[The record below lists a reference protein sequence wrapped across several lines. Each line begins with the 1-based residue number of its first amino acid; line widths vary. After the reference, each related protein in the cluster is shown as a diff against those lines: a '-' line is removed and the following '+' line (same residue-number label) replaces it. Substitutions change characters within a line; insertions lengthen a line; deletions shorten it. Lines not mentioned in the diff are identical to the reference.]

1 MYRKAQYGLFK
12 LTKKANYGIVLH
24 QLKGINM
31 ERKIFYKLKRTGENW
46 SIIFLDED
54 DVHTIIS
61 NDVASLK
68 NFLFLNNDCIF
79 IGANNFKLDD
89 ILLTSILKDGT
100 LDSIVND
107 KDKEKLLPRTLDITQ
122 GIVRNELVDFN
133 KILCSM
139 WVNGKP
145 MPNFYALTEDE
156 IEKELVF
163 DAEVIKELYN
173 IEERKSFIEWKLGLI
188 RKYRLPK
195 KSYTASFG
203 HLMKDILGLE
213 LSCEDSFEHG
223 STFTLDPK
231 LKEELERKNDSFL
244 NELLKDL
251 NNKGTDSVAR
261 TVGNCL
267 IRLNNQGIYGSRITD
282 YFDTTGDSSYLYIDF
297 NSFGPSILIN
307 NNWLDSC
314 KHPERYRE
322 IRDLRIKLKGK
333 GKKEQLYYK
342 NILNAGL
349 DDLNRVYTC
358 DGYNVGASLSNTGIM
373 TMMLL
378 YRNIEKY
385 GIELIECNTDG
396 LIVKCSDSV
405 IEDIRKEVRDLE
417 EKLNLSCDVDKVT
430 KIVHFDAKNY
440 MMEFEN
446 GKIKHLGVFGLFQ
459 ENPLNST
466 GTYVIDEAL
475 RRYYFNDIPVE
486 ATIREFKENND
497 INAFQII
504 KKQRANEKPKFIKYG
519 DKYILSTSTVNRL
532 FAVREISNP
541 FYTMSKKQFDEYQVK
556 KSSTAKGGFFKFFV
570 ADRVLPDIE
579 DLDLSYYEKECY
591 DVIKKHPKKEK
602 MNININYNKPQGHVF
617 VDLDGTLTHNIPGD
631 LSRLIFDETV
641 SKMSFRSQLDIEN
654 QYKYLCAMAGNL
666 FVQFLGICKKYKG
679 YGTVE
684 NFADFLM
691 SKKLF
696 PEDNIET
703 YQQFVRE
710 FLNTEV
716 KHASDIAAYSDSKA
730 MLEGLKDNGYKIH
743 LYSNWFSKVQKA
755 KLEAHD
761 FARYI
766 STMHTIDN
774 SYAKKSVIGWSD
786 ILDTCGVTHYD
797 IKAMVGNGSS
807 DMVPAR
813 FNMPCLIREGC
824 EAEEV
829 NKYGIIISSLDEVL
843 PFLKE
848 EEKRKRMRIN

>member
-1 MYRKAQYGLFK
+1 
-12 LTKKANYGIVLH
+12 
-24 QLKGINM
+24 M
-31 ERKIFYKLKRTGENW
+31 EKKIFYKLKRTGENW

-54 DVHTIIS
+54 DVHTVIS
-61 NDVASLK
+61 NDVASLR

-100 LDSIVND
+100 LNSIVTD

-133 KILCSM
+133 KILCSI
-139 WVNGKP
+139 WSNGKP

-173 IEERKSFIEWKLGLI
+173 TEERKSFIEWKLGLI

-213 LSCEDSFEHG
+213 LSCEDKFEKG
-223 STFTLDPK
+223 TMFTLDSR
-231 LKEELERKNDSFL
+231 LKEEIERKNDSFL
-244 NELLKDL
+244 NELLDDL
-251 NNKGTDSVAR
+251 NNKGTESVTR
-261 TVGNCL
+261 TVGNCF
-267 IRLNNQGIYGSRITD
+267 IKFNNQGIYGSRIND
-282 YFDTTGDSSYLYIDF
+282 YFDTDGENSYLYIDF

-307 NNWLDSC
+307 NDWLDSC

-349 DDLNRVYTC
+349 DDLNRVYTS

-373 TMMLL
+373 IMMLL

-396 LIVKCSDSV
+396 LIIKCSDSV
-405 IEDIRKEVRDLE
+405 IESIRKEVYDLE
-417 EKLNLSCDVDKVT
+417 DKLNLSCDVDKVT

-440 MMEFEN
+440 IMEFEN
-446 GKIKHLGVFGLFQ
+446 GKVKHLGVFGLFQ
-459 ENPLNST
+459 ENPLNAT

-475 RRYYFNDIPVE
+475 RKYYFDDIPVE
-486 ATIREFKENND
+486 TTIRKFKENND
-497 INAFQII
+497 LNAFQII
-504 KKQRANEKPKFIKYG
+504 KKQRTNEKPKFIKL
-519 DKYILSTSTVNRL
+519 DDEYILSTSKVNRL
-532 FAVREISNP
+532 FAVKESSNP

-570 ADRVLPDIE
+570 ADRVLPNIE

-591 DVIKKHPKKEK
+591 DVIKNHHKQDK
-602 MNININYNKPQGHVF
+602 MSININHNESNGHVF
-617 VDLDGTLTHNIPGD
+617 VDLDGTLIKQMSKERERRIFEQAASRVILNPTD
-631 LSRLIFDETV
+631 LENKYNYFSGQLGSLLI
-641 SKMSFRSQLDIEN
+641 
-654 QYKYLCAMAGNL
+654 
-666 FVQFLGICKKYKG
+666 QFLGICKKYKG
-679 YGTVE
+679 YGTIE
-684 NFADFLM
+684 NFAEYLEF
-691 SKKLF
+691 KKLF
-696 PEDNIET
+696 PKECIDT
-703 YQQFVRE
+703 YIAFVRE
-710 FLNTEV
+710 YLRLETLYVGEIEAF
-716 KHASDIAAYSDSKA
+716 SDSKA

-761 FARYI
+761 FAHYI
-766 STMHTIDN
+766 STIHTIDN
-774 SYAKKSVIGWSD
+774 SYAKKSVTGWSD

-797 IKAMVGNGSS
+797 IKTMVGNGSS

-829 NKYGIIISSLDEVL
+829 KKYGIIISSLDEVL
-843 PFLKE
+843 PFLEKE
-848 EEKRKRMRIN
+848 KQKRKGIN